1 MIEKKVDVVVIGGGV
16 IGISLAYGL
25 LKQNATVFLLDKDD
39 PQLTASRGNFGLVWV
54 QSKGQGMPEYVEW
67 CIEAADKWPQFSEIL
82 ETETGIQLEYSKKGG
97 LEILLGED
105 EYIARVNFI
114 EEMRKESRSGTYDCE
129 MLKTTECQEMLP
141 EIKLGEEVSGGSFC
155 PHDGYVNPL
164 NLVKALHKGFQLSGG
179 NYYSGQSV
187 KKIEFIGPDYRIHT
201 QDNCY
206 IAGKL
211 VIASGLVTK
220 TLGQMVDID
229 VPVGPER
236 GQVLVTERTK
246 KVLPFPT
253 GKIRQNFDGS
263 FMLGASNEDVG
274 YNLDTTTKVMNS
286 IAHRAIRVFP
296 YLKNLQLIRS
306 WSALRVLTPDRH
318 PVYVESETCP
328 GAFAVTSHS
337 GVSLASVH
345 SSVLGEWILEG
356 RHQAKFEVF
365 HPRRFDVPQTA

>member
-1 MIEKKVDVVVIGGGV
+1 
-16 IGISLAYGL
+16 
-25 LKQNATVFLLDKDD
+25 
-39 PQLTASRGNFGLVWV
+39 
-54 QSKGQGMPEYVEW
+54 
-67 CIEAADKWPQFSEIL
+67 
-82 ETETGIQLEYSKKGG
+82 
-97 LEILLGED
+97 
-105 EYIARVNFI
+105 
-114 EEMRKESRSGTYDCE
+114 
-129 MLKTTECQEMLP
+129 
-141 EIKLGEEVSGGSFC
+141 
-155 PHDGYVNPL
+155 
-164 NLVKALHKGFQLSGG
+164 
-179 NYYSGQSV
+179 
-187 KKIEFIGPDYRIHT
+187 
-201 QDNCY
+201 
-206 IAGKL
+206 
-211 VIASGLVTK
+211 
-220 TLGQMVDID
+220 MVDID

-246 KVLPFPT
+246 KILPFPA

-306 WSALRVLTPDRH
+306 WAALRVLTPDRH

-365 HPRRFDVPQTA
+365 HPRRFDVPQTS